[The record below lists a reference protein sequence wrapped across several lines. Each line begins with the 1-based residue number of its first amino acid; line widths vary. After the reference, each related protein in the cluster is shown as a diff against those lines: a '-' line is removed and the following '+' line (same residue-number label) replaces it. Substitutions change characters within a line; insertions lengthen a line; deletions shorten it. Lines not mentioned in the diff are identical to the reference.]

1 MNQEASMENAESGS
15 TWETVMRVVYPV
27 KDAEQTL
34 PLYAIDW
41 TRPHVAETTLDSRID
56 MRRLEFGSMNQSTLQ
71 RMLRHAGSST
81 GVSCDSFEIKGRSAM
96 ALKNRGHM
104 SGCTFFNAFPAAYW
118 RRWTSVKTV
127 RFEATVQGNAKISV
141 FRSTG
146 RGLIYPVATKTTVS
160 ETETR
165 ICVDVPMTGLMD
177 GGYFWFDAESLG
189 GEMVVSDAAWS
200 VPRNARTAKH
210 ETSMSIAIT
219 TFNRASYCMNQLRA
233 IAGAPAL
240 RERLDTVYCTD
251 QGSDLVKD
259 QEGFAEVSADLGK
272 QLTYIQQANL
282 GGSGG
287 FSRGMYETAKAG
299 NSDFVLLLDDDAIS
313 EPESILRAI
322 QFSDYTVR
330 PVLVGGGMFHLDNRT
345 MLYTQG
351 ERINPQRMW
360 MYPSKSMG
368 YNHDFSVEPLRD
380 SPDRHQRID
389 EDFNGWWMCLIPVA
403 VVRKIGLSMPVFIK
417 FDDIEY
423 GLRAKKAGFP
433 TVCLPGVAV
442 WHQAWHDKDPA
453 RSWEEYFTER
463 NRWLAALMTY
473 PDRPPRMLVE
483 TLYGDASLGLRFVYS
498 AMALHHMALRDILRG
513 PQYLVDCLPAKLGE
527 VRKVRAEYPD
537 AQAKDSFEAFPEPAG
552 ERVVHVAGPAL
563 DLLAPIEALVAG
575 TRREVDRLSAE
586 CQLGQALVR
595 AADDEVHDG
604 PVFRIIGTT
613 GVGILDPPRCD
624 VLLEFLRD
632 GLALVDCLDLPAP
645 DDLEVQTRAR
655 AVDAAVLVRPLP
667 ALLGPAPL
675 VLVALRR
682 RESFLRLE
690 VDHLFLRFH
699 FASFL
704 RLHRILSLPCP
715 AC

>member
-1 MNQEASMENAESGS
+1 
-15 TWETVMRVVYPV
+15 MRVVYPIN
-27 KDAEQTL
+27 DAEQTL

-41 TRPHVAETTLDSRID
+41 TRPHIAKTTLDARID
-56 MRRLEFGSMNQSTLQ
+56 THCVAFGSMNQSALQ
-71 RMLRHAGSST
+71 RMIRNAGSSNE
-81 GVSCDSFEIKGRSAM
+81 VSCDEFEVTGRASIT
-96 ALKNRGHM
+96 LKDHGHI

-118 RRWTSVKTV
+118 RRWTGVKTV
-127 RFEATVQGNAKISV
+127 LFKAHVQGNAKISI
-141 FRSTG
+141 FRSIG
-146 RGLIYPVATKTTVS
+146 RGLIYPVAERIVKTSGSVS
-160 ETETR
+160 SVAVH
-165 ICVDVPMTGLMD
+165 IPMTGLMD

-189 GEMVVSDAAWS
+189 GSVTIADATWA
-200 VPRNARTAKH
+200 VPSEARTTRH
-210 ETSMSIAIT
+210 DTSMSIAIT

-233 IAGAPAL
+233 IAGDHAL

-251 QGSDLVKD
+251 QGDDLVKN
-259 QEGFAEVSADLGK
+259 QEGFAEISADLGS
-272 QLTYIQQANL
+272 QLTYIQQMNL

-287 FSRGMYETAKAG
+287 FSRGMYETVKAG

-389 EDFNGWWMCLIPVA
+389 EDFNGWWMCLIPIA
-403 VVRKIGLSMPVFIK
+403 VVKKIGLSMPVFIK

-463 NRWLAALMTY
+463 NRWLAALLTY

-513 PQYLVDCLPAKLGE
+513 PQYLVDCLSTKLGE
-527 VRKVRAEYPD
+527 VRELRAKYPD
-537 AQAKDSFEAFPEPAG
+537 AQAKGSFEEFPEPAG
-552 ERVVHVAGPAL
+552 EVEPPKNHPSTMKSQYKAAVGLIAKSFIKKANPDKATRPDAAIPARDAAWTWLAFDHVNS
-563 DLLAPIEALVAG
+563 ALVTTADG
-575 TRREVDRLSAE
+575 NGVAWLKRDNKRFRKSMMEGYRLTRKILKNWKRLSAQYQSYGITSME
-586 CQLGQALVR
+586 TWARIFG
-595 AADDEVHDG
+595 DE
-604 PVFRIIGTT
+604 
-613 GVGILDPPRCD
+613 
-624 VLLEFLRD
+624 
-632 GLALVDCLDLPAP
+632 
-645 DDLEVQTRAR
+645 
-655 AVDAAVLVRPLP
+655 
-667 ALLGPAPL
+667 
-675 VLVALRR
+675 
-682 RESFLRLE
+682 
-690 VDHLFLRFH
+690 
-699 FASFL
+699 
-704 RLHRILSLPCP
+704 
-715 AC
+715 

>member
-1 MNQEASMENAESGS
+1 MNQKASMKNAGANN

-34 PLYAIDW
+34 PLYALDW

-71 RMLRHAGSST
+71 RLLRNAGSSA
-81 GVSCDSFEIKGRSAM
+81 GVSCDSFEIAGRTSIT
-96 ALKNRGHM
+96 LKNRGHM
-104 SGCTFFNAFPAAYW
+104 SGCAFFNAFPAAYW

-127 RFEATVQGNAKISV
+127 RFEATVQGNSKISV

-146 RGLIYPVATKTTVS
+146 RGLIYPVSTKTTTAS
-160 ETETR
+160 EYETR
-165 ICVDVPMTGLMD
+165 VCMDVPMTGLMD
-177 GGYFWFDAESLG
+177 GGYFWFDAESLDG
-189 GEMVVSDAAWS
+189 SVTIADATWS
-200 VPRNARTAKH
+200 VPREARTAKH
-210 ETSMSIAIT
+210 ETTLSIAIT
-219 TFNRASYCMNQLRA
+219 TFNRASYCMNQLRT
-233 IAGAPAL
+233 IAGASAL
-240 RERLDTVYCTD
+240 RERLDTVYCAD

-259 QEGFAEVSADLGK
+259 QEGFDEVSADLGK
-272 QLTYIQQANL
+272 QLTYLQQANL

-299 NSDFVLLLDDDAIS
+299 DSDFVLLLDDDAIS

-351 ERINPQRMW
+351 ERINAQRMW

-389 EDFNGWWMCLIPVA
+389 EDFNGWWMCLIPIA

-463 NRWLAALMTY
+463 NRWLAALLTY

-498 AMALHHMALRDILRG
+498 AMALHHMALKDILRG
-513 PQYLVDCLPAKLGE
+513 PQHLVDCLPTKLGE
-527 VRKVRAEYPD
+527 VRELRAKYPD
-537 AQAKDSFEAFPEPAG
+537 AQAKDTFEAFPEPVG
-552 ERVVHVAGPAL
+552 EVEPPKNHPSTMKSRYKAAVGLIVKSFIKTVNPNKATRPDAAIPARDAAWTWLAFDHVNS
-563 DLLAPIEALVAG
+563 ALVTTADG
-575 TRREVDRLSAE
+575 NGVAWLKRDNKLFRKSMMEGYRLTRRILKNWKRLSA
-586 CQLGQALVR
+586 QYQAYGITSMETW
-595 AADDEVHDG
+595 A
-604 PVFRIIGTT
+604 RIFG
-613 GVGILDPPRCD
+613 DK
-624 VLLEFLRD
+624 
-632 GLALVDCLDLPAP
+632 
-645 DDLEVQTRAR
+645 
-655 AVDAAVLVRPLP
+655 
-667 ALLGPAPL
+667 
-675 VLVALRR
+675 
-682 RESFLRLE
+682 
-690 VDHLFLRFH
+690 
-699 FASFL
+699 
-704 RLHRILSLPCP
+704 
-715 AC
+715 

>member
-1 MNQEASMENAESGS
+1 MNENGDRGGSKNQEAFMKNAEPGN

-71 RMLRHAGSST
+71 RMLRNAGFSDR
-81 GVSCDSFEIKGRSAM
+81 VSCDSFEITGRAS
-96 ALKNRGHM
+96 LTLRDRGHM

-127 RFEATVQGNAKISV
+127 RFEAAVRGNAKISV

-146 RGLIYPVATKTTVS
+146 RGLIYPVAMKTTTASES
-160 ETETR
+160 ETR
-165 ICVDVPMTGLMD
+165 VCIDVPMTGLMD
-177 GGYFWFDAESLG
+177 GGYFWFDAESLDG
-189 GEMVVSDAAWS
+189 SVTITDATWS
-200 VPRNARTAKH
+200 VPREARTAKH
-210 ETSMSIAIT
+210 ETTLSIAIT
-219 TFNRASYCMNQLRA
+219 TFNRASYCMDQLRT
-233 IAGAPAL
+233 IAGASAL

-259 QEGFAEVSADLGK
+259 QKDFDEVADNLGE

-299 NSDFVLLLDDDAIS
+299 DSDFVLLLDDDAIS

-351 ERINPQRMW
+351 ERINAQRMW

-389 EDFNGWWMCLIPVA
+389 EDFNGWWMCLIPIA
-403 VVRKIGLSMPVFIK
+403 VVKKIGLSMPVFIK

-463 NRWLAALMTY
+463 NRWLAALLTY
-473 PDRPPRMLVE
+473 PDKAPRMLIE
-483 TLYGDASLGLRFVYS
+483 TMYGDASLGLRFVYS

-513 PQYLVDCLPAKLGE
+513 PQYLVDCLPTKLGE
-527 VRKVRAEYPD
+527 VREVRARYPD
-537 AQAKDSFEAFPEPAG
+537 AQAQDSFEAFPEPAG
-552 ERVVHVAGPAL
+552 EVEPPKNHPSTMKSRYKAAVGLITKSFIKNANPDKAVRPDAAIPARDAAWTWLAFDHVNS
-563 DLLAPIEALVAG
+563 ALVTTPDGNGVAWLKRDNRRFRKSMLEG
-575 TRREVDRLSAE
+575 YRLTRRIEKNWKCL
-586 CQLGQALVR
+586 
-595 AADDEVHDG
+595 AAQYQSY
-604 PVFRIIGTT
+604 
-613 GVGILDPPRCD
+613 GITSMETWAHIFGDK
-624 VLLEFLRD
+624 
-632 GLALVDCLDLPAP
+632 
-645 DDLEVQTRAR
+645 
-655 AVDAAVLVRPLP
+655 
-667 ALLGPAPL
+667 
-675 VLVALRR
+675 
-682 RESFLRLE
+682 
-690 VDHLFLRFH
+690 
-699 FASFL
+699 
-704 RLHRILSLPCP
+704 
-715 AC
+715 

>member
-1 MNQEASMENAESGS
+1 MVQRTSSENTNSEQA
-15 TWETVMRVVYPV
+15 WETVMRVVYPI
-27 KDAEQTL
+27 KDAERTL

-41 TRPHVAETTLDSRID
+41 TRPHIAKTTLDARID
-56 MRRLEFGSMNQSTLQ
+56 THCVAFGSMNQSTLQ
-71 RMLRHAGSST
+71 RLLRNAGSSAV
-81 GVSCDSFEIKGRSAM
+81 VSCDSFEIAGRTSIT
-96 ALKNRGHM
+96 LKNRGHM
-104 SGCTFFNAFPAAYW
+104 SGCAFFSAFPAAYW

-127 RFEATVQGNAKISV
+127 RFEATVQGNSKISV

-146 RGLIYPVATKTTVS
+146 RGLIYPVSTKTTTASES
-160 ETETR
+160 ETR
-165 ICVDVPMTGLMD
+165 VCIDVPMTGLMD
-177 GGYFWFDAESLG
+177 GGYFWFDAESLDG
-189 GEMVVSDAAWS
+189 SVTIADATWS
-200 VPRNARTAKH
+200 VPREARTAKH
-210 ETSMSIAIT
+210 ETTLSIAIT
-219 TFNRASYCMNQLRA
+219 TFNRASYCMDQLRT
-233 IAGAPAL
+233 IAGASAL

-251 QGSDLVKD
+251 QGSDLVKYQKD
-259 QEGFAEVSADLGK
+259 FDEVAANLGE

-299 NSDFVLLLDDDAIS
+299 DSDFVLLLDDDAIS

-389 EDFNGWWMCLIPVA
+389 EDFNGWWMCLIPIA
-403 VVRKIGLSMPVFIK
+403 VVKKIGLSMPVFIK

-463 NRWLAALMTY
+463 NRWLAALLTY

-513 PQYLVDCLPAKLGE
+513 PQYLVDCLPTKLGE
-527 VRKVRAEYPD
+527 VRELRAKYPD
-537 AQAKDSFEAFPEPAG
+537 AQAKESFEEFPEPAG
-552 ERVVHVAGPAL
+552 EVEPPKNHPSTMKSQYKAAVGLIAKSFIKKANPDKATRPDAAIPARDAAWTWLAFDHVNS
-563 DLLAPIEALVAG
+563 ALVTTADG
-575 TRREVDRLSAE
+575 NGVAWLKRDNKRFRKSMMEGYRLTRKILKNWKRLSAQYQSYGITSME
-586 CQLGQALVR
+586 TWAR
-595 AADDEVHDG
+595 IFRDE
-604 PVFRIIGTT
+604 
-613 GVGILDPPRCD
+613 
-624 VLLEFLRD
+624 
-632 GLALVDCLDLPAP
+632 
-645 DDLEVQTRAR
+645 
-655 AVDAAVLVRPLP
+655 
-667 ALLGPAPL
+667 
-675 VLVALRR
+675 
-682 RESFLRLE
+682 
-690 VDHLFLRFH
+690 
-699 FASFL
+699 
-704 RLHRILSLPCP
+704 
-715 AC
+715 

>member
-1 MNQEASMENAESGS
+1 MNQKASMKNAGANN

-34 PLYAIDW
+34 PLYALDW

-71 RMLRHAGSST
+71 RLLRNAGSSA
-81 GVSCDSFEIKGRSAM
+81 GVSCDSFEIAGRTSIT
-96 ALKNRGHM
+96 LKNRGHM
-104 SGCTFFNAFPAAYW
+104 SGCAFFNAFPAAYW

-127 RFEATVQGNAKISV
+127 RFEATVQGNSKISV

-146 RGLIYPVATKTTVS
+146 RGLIYPVSTKT
-160 ETETR
+160 
-165 ICVDVPMTGLMD
+165 MTGLMD
-177 GGYFWFDAESLG
+177 GGYFWFDAESLDG
-189 GEMVVSDAAWS
+189 SVTIADATWS
-200 VPRNARTAKH
+200 VPREARTAKH
-210 ETSMSIAIT
+210 ETTLSIAIT
-219 TFNRASYCMNQLRA
+219 TFNRASYCMDQLRT
-233 IAGAPAL
+233 IAGASAL

-259 QEGFAEVSADLGK
+259 QKDFDEVAANLGE

-299 NSDFVLLLDDDAIS
+299 DSDFVLLLDDDAIS

-351 ERINPQRMW
+351 ERINAQRMW

-389 EDFNGWWMCLIPVA
+389 EDFNGWWMCLIPIA
-403 VVRKIGLSMPVFIK
+403 VVKKIGLSMPVFIK

-433 TVCLPGVAV
+433 TVCLPGMAV

-463 NRWLAALMTY
+463 NRWLAALLTY

-513 PQYLVDCLPAKLGE
+513 PQYLVDCLPTKLGE
-527 VRKVRAEYPD
+527 VRELRAKYPD
-537 AQAKDSFEAFPEPAG
+537 AQSKESFEEFPEPAG
-552 ERVVHVAGPAL
+552 EVEPPKNHPSTMKSRYKAAVGLIAKSFIKKANPDKATRPDAAIPARDAAWTWLAFDHVNS
-563 DLLAPIEALVAG
+563 ALVTTPDGNGVAWLKRDNKRFRKSMMEG
-575 TRREVDRLSAE
+575 YRLTRKILKNWKRLSAQYQSYGITSME
-586 CQLGQALVR
+586 TWARIFG
-595 AADDEVHDG
+595 DE
-604 PVFRIIGTT
+604 
-613 GVGILDPPRCD
+613 
-624 VLLEFLRD
+624 
-632 GLALVDCLDLPAP
+632 
-645 DDLEVQTRAR
+645 
-655 AVDAAVLVRPLP
+655 
-667 ALLGPAPL
+667 
-675 VLVALRR
+675 
-682 RESFLRLE
+682 
-690 VDHLFLRFH
+690 
-699 FASFL
+699 
-704 RLHRILSLPCP
+704 
-715 AC
+715 

>member
-1 MNQEASMENAESGS
+1 MNQEASMKNAESGN

-34 PLYAIDW
+34 PLYVIDW

-56 MRRLEFGSMNQSTLQ
+56 MRRLEFGSMNQSALQ
-71 RMLRHAGSST
+71 RMFRNAGTSA
-81 GVSCDSFEIKGRSAM
+81 GVTCDSFEITGRTSLT
-96 ALKNRGHM
+96 LKNRGHM

-127 RFEATVQGNAKISV
+127 RFEATVQGNSKISV

-146 RGLIYPVATKTTVS
+146 RGLIYPVSTKTTTASES
-160 ETETR
+160 ETR
-165 ICVDVPMTGLMD
+165 VCIDVPMTGLMD
-177 GGYFWFDAESLG
+177 GGYFWFDAESLDG
-189 GEMVVSDAAWS
+189 SVTIADATWS
-200 VPRNARTAKH
+200 VPREVRTAKH
-210 ETSMSIAIT
+210 ETTLSIAIT
-219 TFNRASYCMNQLRA
+219 TFNRASYCMDQLRT
-233 IAGAPAL
+233 IAGASAL

-259 QEGFAEVSADLGK
+259 QKDFDEVADNLGE

-299 NSDFVLLLDDDAIS
+299 DSDFVLLLDDDAIS

-351 ERINPQRMW
+351 ERINAQRMW

-389 EDFNGWWMCLIPVA
+389 EDFNGWWMCLIPIA
-403 VVRKIGLSMPVFIK
+403 VVKKIGLSMPVFIK

-463 NRWLAALMTY
+463 NRWLAALLTY
-473 PDRPPRMLVE
+473 PDKAPRMLIE
-483 TLYGDASLGLRFVYS
+483 TMYGDASLGLRFVYS

-513 PQYLVDCLPAKLGE
+513 PQYLVDCLPTKLGE
-527 VRKVRAEYPD
+527 VREVRARYPD
-537 AQAKDSFEAFPEPAG
+537 AQAQDSFEAFPEPAG
-552 ERVVHVAGPAL
+552 EVEPPKNHPSTMKSRYKAAVGLITKSFIKNANPDKAVRPDAAIPARDAAWTWLAFDHVNS
-563 DLLAPIEALVAG
+563 ALVTTPDGNEVAWLKRDNRRFRKSMLEG
-575 TRREVDRLSAE
+575 YRLTRRIEKNWKCL
-586 CQLGQALVR
+586 
-595 AADDEVHDG
+595 AAQYQSY
-604 PVFRIIGTT
+604 
-613 GVGILDPPRCD
+613 GITSMETWAHIFGDK
-624 VLLEFLRD
+624 
-632 GLALVDCLDLPAP
+632 
-645 DDLEVQTRAR
+645 
-655 AVDAAVLVRPLP
+655 
-667 ALLGPAPL
+667 
-675 VLVALRR
+675 
-682 RESFLRLE
+682 
-690 VDHLFLRFH
+690 
-699 FASFL
+699 
-704 RLHRILSLPCP
+704 
-715 AC
+715 